1 MDKVNIYCDGASR
14 GNPGP
19 AAIGVIIKDRDGRT
33 LTSISRRIGLRT
45 NNQAEYQAVIAG
57 LEAAQYLGVR
67 QVNLFC
73 DSELV
78 AKQLKGEYRVKNITL
93 KPLYQLVRGLVDH
106 LEGFSVSYIPRH
118 RNKEADNLANMAF

>member
-19 AAIGVIIKDRDGRT
+19 AAIGVIVKDREGRT

-57 LEAAQYLGVR
+57 LEVAQYLGVR

-78 AKQLKGEYRVKNITL
+78 TRQLKGEYRVKNITL
-93 KPLYQLVRGLVDH
+93 KPLYQLVRGLADR
-106 LEGFSVSYIPRH
+106 LEDFRVSYIPRH